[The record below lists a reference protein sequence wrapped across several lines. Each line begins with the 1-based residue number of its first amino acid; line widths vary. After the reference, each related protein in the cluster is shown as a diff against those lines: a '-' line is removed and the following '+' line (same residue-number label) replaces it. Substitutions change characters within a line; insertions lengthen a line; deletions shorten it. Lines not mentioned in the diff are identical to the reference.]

1 MYVRRDYLVDAFF
14 SQTSADAGLTACVSE
29 LSVQT
34 RYSECMKH
42 VLIILICTLVSPALA
57 SGDHNDAHEAV
68 RRQQVI
74 PLADIIPGI
83 LAEFDARLLEA
94 EFEREHGIYVYEL
107 ELITGSGRMIEV
119 MVDAA
124 TGEILE
130 VEQEG
135 RYEGD
140 N

>member
-1 MYVRRDYLVDAFF
+1 MKQLV
-14 SQTSADAGLTACVSE
+14 
-29 LSVQT
+29 
-34 RYSECMKH
+34 
-42 VLIILICTLVSPALA
+42 IILICALVSPALA
-57 SGDHNDAHEAV
+57 SGDHDDARDAL
-68 RRQQVI
+68 RRRQVI

-130 VEQEG
+130 VEQAG
-135 RYEGD
+135 RHGKED
-140 N
+140 

>member
-1 MYVRRDYLVDAFF
+1 MKQLV
-14 SQTSADAGLTACVSE
+14 
-29 LSVQT
+29 
-34 RYSECMKH
+34 
-42 VLIILICTLVSPALA
+42 IILICALVSPALA
-57 SGDHNDAHEAV
+57 SGDHDDARDAL
-68 RRQQVI
+68 RRRQVI

-83 LAEFDARLLEA
+83 LAVFDARLLEA

-130 VEQEG
+130 VEQAG
-135 RYEGD
+135 RHGKD
-140 N
+140 D

>member
-1 MYVRRDYLVDAFF
+1 
-14 SQTSADAGLTACVSE
+14 
-29 LSVQT
+29 
-34 RYSECMKH
+34 MKH
-42 VLIILICTLVSPALA
+42 VLILLICALVSPVLA
-57 SGDHNDAHEAV
+57 SEDHDDARDAV
-68 RRQQVI
+68 RQEQVI

-94 EFEREHGIYVYEL
+94 EFEREHGNYVYEL

-135 RYEGD
+135 RYERD
-140 N
+140 D

>member
-1 MYVRRDYLVDAFF
+1 
-14 SQTSADAGLTACVSE
+14 
-29 LSVQT
+29 
-34 RYSECMKH
+34 MKH
-42 VLIILICTLVSPALA
+42 VLIILICALVSPALA
-57 SGDHNDAHEAV
+57 SGGDHDDARDAV
-68 RRQQVI
+68 RQQQVI
-74 PLADIIPGI
+74 PLADIIPGGI
-83 LAEFDARLLEA
+83 LLEFDARLLEA

-135 RYEGD
+135 RYERD
-140 N
+140 D

>member
-1 MYVRRDYLVDAFF
+1 MKQLV
-14 SQTSADAGLTACVSE
+14 
-29 LSVQT
+29 
-34 RYSECMKH
+34 
-42 VLIILICTLVSPALA
+42 IILICALVSPALA
-57 SGDHNDAHEAV
+57 SGDHDDARDAL
-68 RRQQVI
+68 RRRQVI

-130 VEQEG
+130 VEQAG
-135 RYEGD
+135 RHGKD
-140 N
+140 D

>member
-1 MYVRRDYLVDAFF
+1 
-14 SQTSADAGLTACVSE
+14 
-29 LSVQT
+29 
-34 RYSECMKH
+34 MKH
-42 VLIILICTLVSPALA
+42 VLIILICALVSPALA
-57 SGDHNDAHEAV
+57 SGDHDDARDAV
-68 RRQQVI
+68 RQQQVI
-74 PLADIIPGI
+74 PLVDIIPGI

-94 EFEREHGIYVYEL
+94 EFESEHGIYVYEL

-135 RYEGD
+135 RYERD
-140 N
+140 D